1 MPTKRTKSKK
11 GGSIN
16 RVGRGVTPSRRDP
29 DIGKM
34 TKEVKPQKSMHTME
48 NGPLMSK
55 SKGAQYASGGE
66 VVVVRGIGAART
78 QKARIC

>member
-1 MPTKRTKSKK
+1 MLTKRTKSKK
-11 GGSIN
+11 GGSVN
-16 RVGRGVTPSRRDP
+16 RVGRSVAASRRDP

-34 TKEVKPQKSMHTME
+34 ITEVKPQKSMHTME

-55 SKGAQYASGGE
+55 TKGAQYASGGE
-66 VVVVRGIGAART
+66 VVVRGTGAART

>member
-1 MPTKRTKSKK
+1 MPAKRVKSKK
-11 GGSIN
+11 GGSVN
-16 RVGRGVTPSRRDP
+16 RVGRSVAASRRDP
-29 DIGKM
+29 DIDTM
-34 TKEVKPQKSMHTME
+34 ITEVKPQKSMHTME

-66 VVVVRGIGAART
+66 VVVRGTGAART